1 MSRRLLQMSL
11 YLVLAGLPGAGLLP
25 DVSSVRAQN
34 APASAGAVAD
44 YQARLAQYQAAR
56 DAYETEASAYWD
68 AVATKR
74 RLRNAN
80 RRDHLPISLDDY
92 VLTQPPLYSGPSR
105 PIDPRAPAPPPPERP
120 EIPVVADFLK
130 NAAEQFGFVP
140 DRPANELDFKRAYV
154 KLGPLCSCP
163 VTEIT
168 ARLRSTDLVQR
179 FETGRI
185 AAEPFVAELS
195 GLLGLKTTYGEFCD
209 LWTSVF
215 FEDTL
220 VPESLIAGLRGRHRL
235 LVLSNTNPIHFS
247 MLRERYGVFRHFD
260 SFVLSYEVGALK
272 PDAEIYRE
280 AIERAE
286 PN

>member
-1 MSRRLLQMSL
+1 
-11 YLVLAGLPGAGLLP
+11 
-25 DVSSVRAQN
+25 
-34 APASAGAVAD
+34 
-44 YQARLAQYQAAR
+44 
-56 DAYETEASAYWD
+56 
-68 AVATKR
+68 
-74 RLRNAN
+74 
-80 RRDHLPISLDDY
+80 
-92 VLTQPPLYSGPSR
+92 
-105 PIDPRAPAPPPPERP
+105 
-120 EIPVVADFLK
+120 VVIKSILFDLG
-130 NAAEQFGFVP
+130 NVIVP
-140 DRPANELDFKRAYV
+140 FDFKRAYV

-247 MLRERYGVFRHFD
+247 MLKARYAVFRHFD
-260 SFVLSYEVGALK
+260 DFVLSYEVGALK
-272 PDAEIYRE
+272 PEAEIYLE

-286 PN
+286 CRPEECFFTDDIAINVEAARNNGMDAVQFLSAAQLEEELRARGAL